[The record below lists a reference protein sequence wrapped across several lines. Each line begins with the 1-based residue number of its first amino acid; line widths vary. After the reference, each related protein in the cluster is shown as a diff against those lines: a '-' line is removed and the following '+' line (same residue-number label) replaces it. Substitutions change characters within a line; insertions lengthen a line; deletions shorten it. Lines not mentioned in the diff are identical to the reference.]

1 MELCTQHNSAADHNF
16 WPGRRLAKMRA
27 RPSHLSRWSNP
38 HTVMWIGPASNCTVA
53 WRVRSFVVVAGRK
66 LIKGPVAR
74 LSRKETTIDK
84 RQALPRSSRGS
95 SFPPLSLNLTR
106 PHSSLT
112 LLSIPLSLYLVSH
125 NHQPL
130 HLIHST
136 SFSINL
142 LLSPFTITVASSGFA
157 TRRASPI
164 HPTLPLDNTALC
176 FAH

>member
-1 MELCTQHNSAADHNF
+1 
-16 WPGRRLAKMRA
+16 MRA

-38 HTVMWIGPASNCTVA
+38 DTVMWIGPSSNCTVA

-66 LIKGPVAR
+66 LIKGPVR
-74 LSRKETTIDK
+74 LSRKETIDK

-157 TRRASPI
+157 TRQASPI
-164 HPTLPLDNTALC
+164 HPTLLPLDNTALC